1 MITAV
6 VARKGGV
13 GKTSTSIGLT
23 DALSAAG
30 KSVLVV
36 DFDPQGNCALGM
48 GHEPSDEAF
57 LFVVM
62 GKFAPLVSRSG
73 IDRGAGEV
81 SGTISLLAGNDRLR
95 LAEADTQTRGIGQ
108 LVENLQALEAFGY
121 DHIIIDTHAGTALS
135 LAAAKAADVII
146 IPTQLE
152 ALSVDGVAQQMLALD
167 MAQATGQRFI
177 LPTMVNPALQ
187 AAREGLEFLEGE
199 FPGQV
204 LEGIPDRVA
213 VSKAQGRG
221 LLPSEWGQRR
231 EVKDVIA
238 AYAVVA
244 AVLMAIRGED
254 GEDEVDGDG
263 LGYGPADTDELDGD
277 KEVEG
282 DEE

>member
-48 GHEPSDEAF
+48 GHEPGDEAF

-62 GKFAPLVSRSG
+62 GQFKPVVSRNGLTG
-73 IDRGAGEV
+73 I
-81 SGTISLLAGNDRLR
+81 GTVSLLAGNDRLR

-152 ALSVDGVAQQMLALD
+152 ALSVDGVTQQMLALD
-167 MAQATGQRFI
+167 VAQATGQRFI

-213 VSKAQGRG
+213 VSKAQARG

-244 AVLMAIRGED
+244 AVLLAIS
-254 GEDEVDGDG
+254 DEPDTDG
-263 LGYGPADTDELDGD
+263 LGYGPEDEPEDTDELDGED
-277 KEVEG
+277 GGEG
-282 DEE
+282 DEAEGDDE